1 MMKEIILV
9 IVVVILCMVWSRAE
23 NKQRHKQIE
32 KSFSDRESLT
42 LEQFYSHY
50 FKDKGIPFST
60 VAGVIKTLEE
70 QLDANLSRVRPDDD
84 FSKNL
89 QFFWAYDDMADVA
102 VVVALEKYFGI
113 VISDNEAESAHTV
126 EDIINLIQVK
136 VEERGTTLS

>member
-1 MMKEIILV
+1 MKEIILV

-32 KSFSDRESLT
+32 KSFSGRESLT
-42 LEQFYSHY
+42 LEQFYSLY

-136 VEERGTTLS
+136 VEERGSTLS